1 MYFKLILF
9 SLLLLGTNFADAQVF
24 ITSNSSESIHM
35 EVRLSRGG
43 DQLQNV
49 VVERAT
55 KSTISREA
63 VLANPLINTSDLK
76 FSADNPTITIPSD
89 GNNYFLSP
97 MAPRADLIQLSAGDR
112 LTMECGCGESPD
124 EDGSACG
131 LTTNTAIYSSPA
143 THCLNSGSCGEVC
156 QSFIMV
162 YGADGKQKNRSI
174 SGGVL
179 FSAERAQARTL
190 R

>member
-24 ITSNSSESIHM
+24 ITSNSSENIHM

-55 KSTISREA
+55 KSTLSREA
-63 VLANPLINTSDLK
+63 VLPNPLINTSDLN
-76 FSADNPTITIPSD
+76 FSADNPSITIPSD

-97 MAPRADLIQLSAGDR
+97 MAHRADLIQLSAGDQI
-112 LTMECGCGESPD
+112 TMLCGCGETPN
-124 EDGSACG
+124 EDGIDCG
-131 LTTNTAIYSSPA
+131 LTTNTEIYSSPA
-143 THCLNSGSCGEVC
+143 THCIKTVSCDGVC

-162 YGADGKQKNRSI
+162 YGADGKEKNRSI
-174 SGGVL
+174 SGGIL
-179 FSAERAQARTL
+179 FSGERAQTRIL